1 MRQLTL
7 RPFHTS
13 HLGFERLFN
22 EIEHMLTQGQAMAET
37 HNYPPFN
44 VFKDGDN
51 YTIEMAIAGFK
62 KEDVSIEHDRRHG
75 ILNVSG
81 QRAESPG
88 PDNREQLKKGI
99 GTRSFRR
106 EFTLADDLE
115 VTGASLEDGILSVYL
130 NKIVREQD
138 RPLVININ

>member
-1 MRQLTL
+1 MRQFTL
-7 RPFHTS
+7 RPFHSS
-13 HLGFERLFN
+13 HLGFEHIFN
-22 EIEHMLTQGQAMAET
+22 EIEYMLTQGQTVAET
-37 HNYPPFN
+37 AGYPPFN

-62 KEDVSIEHDRRHG
+62 KQDVSIEHDRRRG

-81 QRAESPG
+81 QKTESAQPE
-88 PDNREQLKKGI
+88 NREQLKKGI

-115 VTGASLEDGILSVYL
+115 VTGAALEDGILSVRL
-130 NKIVREQD
+130 NKIVREED
-138 RPLVININ
+138 KPLVIDIN